1 MLRTLFK
8 EYGFYLKVSKDFDLR
23 HNVNDLNFREAILA
37 TLWKMD
43 RKGIKTQSWGASKGL
58 PQKLR
63 RKIII
68 WDGIGAVR
76 ACGED
81 GVSSERC
88 SRGRMLG
95 FQDLITSW
103 ILGSR
108 RENGEQL
115 LCF

>member
-8 EYGFYLKVSKDFDLR
+8 EYGFYLKVSKDFDVR
-23 HNVNDLNFREAILA
+23 RNVTDLNFREAILA
-37 TLWKMD
+37 ILWKMD
-43 RKGIKTQSWGASKGL
+43 RKGIKSQSWGASKGL

-68 WDGIGAVR
+68 WDGIGAVC

-81 GVSSERC
+81 RVSSERC

-95 FQDLITSW
+95 FQDLIDPLYDIVFRNWAKVSS
-103 ILGSR
+103 L
-108 RENGEQL
+108 
-115 LCF
+115 F